1 MIDFLPPYFSKLI
14 SRKILSDNFFYFSTL
29 KMKTPTIQNLPFF
42 SFQHHHP
49 SLYDDSF
56 YRLLPSSGDP
66 CGAHLATATSPTS
79 MASAALMSD
88 EELHREYAVVLDALN
103 HSCCLAAAHAQ
114 ITSESPGI
122 HTSGKKFC
130 QIWPYLAKFWS
141 IFGTFGPILA
151 QCGLLEKL

>member
-1 MIDFLPPYFSKLI
+1 M
-14 SRKILSDNFFYFSTL
+14 
-29 KMKTPTIQNLPFF
+29 
-42 SFQHHHP
+42 
-49 SLYDDSF
+49 YDDSF

-122 HTSGKKFC
+122 HTSGKKF
-130 QIWPYLAKFWS
+130 WFLDL
-141 IFGTFGPILA
+141 FGPF
-151 QCGLLEKL
+151 

>member
-1 MIDFLPPYFSKLI
+1 MVDFLSPYLSRLI
-14 SRKILSDNFFYFSTL
+14 SRKIMSNKNFLFSTL
-29 KMKTPTIQNLPFF
+29 WHKTPQIENFF
-42 SFQHHHP
+42 FFPFQHHHP
-49 SLYDDSF
+49 SMYDDSF

-122 HTSGKKFC
+122 HTSGKKF
-130 QIWPYLAKFWS
+130 WLF
-141 IFGTFGPILA
+141 
-151 QCGLLEKL
+151 

>member
-1 MIDFLPPYFSKLI
+1 M
-14 SRKILSDNFFYFSTL
+14 
-29 KMKTPTIQNLPFF
+29 
-42 SFQHHHP
+42 
-49 SLYDDSF
+49 YDDSF

-122 HTSGKKFC
+122 HTSGKKFWL
-130 QIWPYLAKFWS
+130 IWA
-141 IFGTFGPILA
+141 FGPKLGPFEPILVFFEPLWPFIKIVNKQLT
-151 QCGLLEKL
+151 QCLRL

>member
-1 MIDFLPPYFSKLI
+1 MTI
-14 SRKILSDNFFYFSTL
+14 FFFHFSTL
-29 KMKTPTIQNLPFF
+29 KMKTPTIQNFLFF

-49 SLYDDSF
+49 SMYDDSF

-88 EELHREYAVVLDALN
+88 EELHREYAVVLDALI

-122 HTSGKKFC
+122 HTSGKKFWL
-130 QIWPYLAKFWS
+130 IWPYLAKFWS
-141 IFGTFGPILA
+141 ILGPFGHILA
-151 QCGLLEKL
+151 LSSLIEKL